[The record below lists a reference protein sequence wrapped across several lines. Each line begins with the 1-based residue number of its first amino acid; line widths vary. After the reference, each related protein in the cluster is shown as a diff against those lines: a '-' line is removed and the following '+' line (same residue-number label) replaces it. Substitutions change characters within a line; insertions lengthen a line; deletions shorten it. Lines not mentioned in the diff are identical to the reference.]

1 MKRHS
6 LPVFVL
12 VLFAILV
19 CLCFLKRFPSTA
31 SAAVMPSSPTYAS
44 TFEQALPEGN
54 YLVTITIETNG
65 GISEACVK
73 AEGRRLMFYSPVTGS
88 DKGAFNDHPESQNP
102 THAEAGRVT
111 AAAEPHQYVSSFA
124 VNIRTTE
131 IGKNAQGGRV
141 SIRPREV
148 NHPRWDDL
156 LTVTDFTI
164 TADQPVPELLDGTN
178 DAPVFHENGSMG
190 KVGAEADKTAR
201 PDVSEL
207 AQRMKQT
214 GLIRGC
220 KYSIQ
225 VDPLPDAVTI
235 YLAGDSTVCD
245 QLDEPWATWG
255 MMIPAFFSPGTSV
268 ANHAESGLALSS
280 FVAQRRLD
288 KILSTMKAGDYVMI
302 QFGHND
308 QKETGPEAGADK
320 GYSKRLAEFIDKVKA
335 KGAHP
340 VVVTPVE
347 RRRFRD
353 GKPYGTLQ
361 DYATAA
367 KKVAAEKDVPV
378 IDLNT
383 MSLKFYE
390 ALGEEGSKNAFVH
403 YPANTFPNQP
413 QALKDDTHHSPYGGF
428 ELAKCVVRGIKENVP
443 ELAERLRPDIPDFD
457 PAKPDDFASFRLPA
471 SGKQSAQK
479 PDGQ

>member
-1 MKRHS
+1 MKHRS
-6 LPVFVL
+6 ASISILAFLLVFLCAVPL
-12 VLFAILV
+12 RAAKVEVPFAEHN
-19 CLCFLKRFPSTA
+19 C
-31 SAAVMPSSPTYAS
+31 
-44 TFEQALPEGN
+44 N
-54 YLVTITIETNG
+54 VTIRGLLQLVDLEPANG
-65 GISEACVK
+65 KIDFCVK
-73 AEGRRLMFYSPVTGS
+73 AEGRRLVFYAPGVESSTQLGVYP
-88 DKGAFNDHPESQNP
+88 DKNRVLMNSLPGGISFEIKFSVNTRTPDI
-102 THAEAGRVT
+102 AG
-111 AAAEPHQYVSSFA
+111 
-124 VNIRTTE
+124 
-131 IGKNAQGGRV
+131 GGRV
-141 SIRPREV
+141 SLKQDEIG
-148 NHPRWDDL
+148 HPRWDDGL
-156 LTVTDFTI
+156 SLEDLSFSTV
-164 TADQPVPELLDGTN
+164 DGKPLRPLYYTV
-178 DAPVFHENGSMG
+178 DV
-190 KVGAEADKTAR
+190 K
-201 PDVSEL
+201 PDVT
-207 AQRMKQT
+207 MP
-214 GLIRGC
+214 
-220 KYSIQ
+220 
-225 VDPLPDAVTI
+225 VV

-245 QLDEPWATWG
+245 QADEPWATWG

-361 DYATAA
+361 DYASAA

-403 YPANTFPNQP
+403 YPANTFPDQP
-413 QALKDDTHHSPYGGF
+413 QTLKDDTHHNPYGGF
-428 ELAKCVVRGIKENVP
+428 ELAKCVVQGIRDNVP

-471 SGKQSAQK
+471 SGKKSAQK